1 MISRT
6 YILVWAIAL
15 TAAIM
20 LGGCMHKKPSL
31 PQIANNYTVFHEMPV
46 ERRPIRRVVILPVEN
61 RSNAR
66 DSTLLEFQRQLA
78 AKIRD
83 QGAFEVVEIP
93 DHALPA
99 CQPDWVKQGKFPD
112 RLLVDLYHNY
122 SADGVIFVSI
132 NRFHAYSPMSIAV
145 TAHLVDTDESVVLS
159 TIDGNWSMDDPQI
172 QQKVKQHMQRTG
184 DQTSLNLLLNSPR
197 FMMSFVGQEIAS
209 ELAKRQLGEMT
220 GSAPQTHIEIGNS
233 SALKN

>member
-1 MISRT
+1 MKSRT
-6 YILVWAIAL
+6 HFSVWAVVLA
-15 TAAIM
+15 AAIM
-20 LGGCMHKKPSL
+20 LGGCLHKKPVL
-31 PQIANNYTVFHEMPV
+31 EQIANNYTVFHEMPV
-46 ERRPIRRVVILPVEN
+46 ERRPVRRVVILPVEN

-99 CQPDWVKQGKFPD
+99 CQPDWIKHGTFPE

-122 SADGVIFVSI
+122 NADGVIFVSI
-132 NRFHAYSPMSIAV
+132 NRFQPYTPMSIAA

-159 TIDGNWSMDDPQI
+159 TIDGNWSMDHPSI
-172 QQKVKQHMQRTG
+172 QQKVKQHRQQTG
-184 DQTSLNLLLNSPR
+184 DQTSLNLLMNSPR
-197 FMMSFVGQEIAS
+197 FMMSFVAQEIAT
-209 ELAKRQLGEMT
+209 ELAERQLRQT
-220 GSAPQTHIEIGNS
+220 TDCAP
-233 SALKN
+233 